1 MVIRTCECCNYST
14 SAKHVFEDHL
24 KSKKHL
30 LQQNLS
36 ITPVKSYD
44 CCKCNKKY
52 FSYSGLYVHNKKCKA
67 NSSTNNSPTVTND
80 QSNAVIT
87 AEMFQKLVES
97 NEKLHN
103 EIQEIKRN
111 QEKTAENPAC
121 INITNNITNNNNYN
135 DIRIYLNSKC
145 DNAMNIDKFIEFME
159 LNRDDIIEMNKS
171 KTYCLGAIK
180 LIKKYIQSI
189 SLENRPMH
197 CVNKIPSQPAM
208 FFIRDENIW
217 KEECHSMIN
226 YQLGYVDYF
235 ENDSEKMLMTHFLDK
250 FIEKL
255 EELCSSDKNLK
266 HPDDIVNKSYKTDKQ
281 INILYEMKHM
291 LELDVSEI

>member
-1 MVIRTCECCNYST
+1 MIDNIQ
-14 SAKHVFEDHL
+14 
-24 KSKKHL
+24 SK
-30 LQQNLS
+30 
-36 ITPVKSYD
+36 
-44 CCKCNKKY
+44 
-52 FSYSGLYVHNKKCKA
+52 
-67 NSSTNNSPTVTND
+67 ND
-80 QSNAVIT
+80 QPNVVFT
-87 AEMFQKLVES
+87 AEMFQKLLES

-111 QEKTAENPAC
+111 QEKNTENASS

-145 DNAMNIDKFIEFME
+145 DNAMNIDKFMEFME

-235 ENDSEKMLMTHFLDK
+235 ENESEKMLMTHFLDK

-255 EELCSSDKNLK
+255 EEISSSDKNLK

>member
-1 MVIRTCECCNYST
+1 MHQNQANVPIKSFDCVNCC
-14 SAKHVFEDHL
+14 
-24 KSKKHL
+24 
-30 LQQNLS
+30 
-36 ITPVKSYD
+36 
-44 CCKCNKKY
+44 KKY
-52 FSYSGLYVHNKKCKA
+52 FSYSGLYNHNKKCKA
-67 NSSTNNSPTVTND
+67 ALSTNNPPTETND
-80 QSNAVIT
+80 LSNMVIT
-87 AEMFQKLVES
+87 AEMFQKLLES

-111 QEKTAENPAC
+111 QEKNTENASS

-145 DNAMNIDKFIEFME
+145 DNAMNIDKFMEFME

-235 ENDSEKMLMTHFLDK
+235 ENESEKMLMTHFLDK

-255 EELCSSDKNLK
+255 EEISSSDKNLK

>member
-1 MVIRTCECCNYST
+1 
-14 SAKHVFEDHL
+14 
-24 KSKKHL
+24 
-30 LQQNLS
+30 
-36 ITPVKSYD
+36 
-44 CCKCNKKY
+44 
-52 FSYSGLYVHNKKCKA
+52 LYVHNKKCKA
-67 NSSTNNSPTVTND
+67 TLPINNLPTVTNG
-80 QSNAVIT
+80 QSNTVIT

-121 INITNNITNNNNYN
+121 INITNNITNTNNYN

-145 DNAMNIDKFIEFME
+145 DNAMNIDKFMEFME

-255 EELCSSDKNLK
+255 EEISSSDKNLK

-281 INILYEMKHM
+281 INILYEMKQM